1 MLPLQAQ
8 SKRNRPRT
16 QAIRG
21 KRYLI
26 QIDTRCKSKPVK
38 MSVTRMRSSLVKHA
52 MQSSFLKGKKRKEST
67 SSYVMKT

>member
-26 QIDTRCKSKPVK
+26 QIDTRCESKPVK
-38 MSVTRMRSSLVKHA
+38 MSVTRIHSSLVKHA

>member
-38 MSVTRMRSSLVKHA
+38 MSVTRIHSSLVKHA